1 MKNNKQIIGLLVLGL
16 MCWSVSASA
25 SEVTGT
31 IETGVS
37 TGIGG
42 IVIKTPTASPIAGTY
57 TAAQD
62 VVLTADGAN
71 SIYYTFDGTAPTCSA
86 SGNSV
91 AYSQA
96 IPVDTSRTIKALSCY
111 NSGAHSGVASFA
123 YIINIAPPE
132 CATVAHAL
140 TYNPF
145 PTCGALTCEAGY
157 TVSNG
162 TCVVT
167 PPAPPSGGG
176 GGGGGGAT
184 PPAPVVGDIN
194 GDATVDKYDFSLL
207 MANWGATGANSSDL
221 NHDNVVDKYDFSLL
235 MANWSAT

>member
-1 MKNNKQIIGLLVLGL
+1 MKNNKQIIGLIVLSL
-16 MCWSVSASA
+16 MCWSISASA

-31 IETGVS
+31 IETGVG

-42 IVIKTPTASPIAGTY
+42 MVIKTPTASPVAGTY
-57 TAAQD
+57 GAAQD

-71 SIYYTFDGTAPTCSA
+71 SIYYTFDGTAPSCSA

-91 AYSQA
+91 VYSQA

-111 NSGAHSGVASFA
+111 NSGAHSNIASFE
-123 YIINIAPPE
+123 YIINIVPPE

-145 PTCGALTCEAGY
+145 PTCGALTCENGY
-157 TVSNG
+157 TLSG
-162 TCVVT
+162 GACVV
-167 PPAPPSGGG
+167 AGGG
-176 GGGGGGAT
+176 GGGGGGGNP
-184 PPAPVVGDIN
+184 PPAPIVGDIN
-194 GDATVDKYDFSLL
+194 GDSTVNKYDFSLL

-221 NHDNVVDKYDFSLL
+221 NGDGVVDKYDFSLL